1 VAGHVKSDAGEGG
14 VLLHTSDGGLHWEA
28 QLGDPHS
35 ATRGFET
42 VFFLDAKH
50 GWASQWGGGALLR
63 TRDGSTWESVYQFG
77 NPHDVVFTT
86 ADVGFYVDGERLFRT
101 EDGGHTWK
109 QVFTCGTSV
118 QVNGL
123 TRATGCRFST
133 LSFPSANVGYAGTN
147 ALPNNAAALA
157 RTEDGGL
164 SWNISRF
171 IPDAD
176 VQERGLCFTDE
187 NTGFARIGGNKLAA
201 TSDGGQTW
209 RGVPANVLNGWI
221 RFADREVGWVARGF
235 SVVYTSDGGKRWN
248 SAQVRLPAEIYS
260 SSLPARDRGY
270 VVGKHGM
277 IYRYRI
283 VPVAY
288 TSKWMIEAPMMASS
302 HQ

>member
-1 VAGHVKSDAGEGG
+1 MELAKFGLRVAVYLAIAAFGCLGQQGAPKFKAIWEPVNYPYDAELRDVFFVSADEGWVVGHVKSDAGEGG

-63 TRDGSTWESVYQFG
+63 TLDGSTWESVYQFG

-133 LSFPSANVGYAGTN
+133 LSFSSANVGYAGTN

-201 TSDGGQTW
+201 TSDAGQSW

-221 RFADREVGWVARGF
+221 RFADREVSHRC
-235 SVVYTSDGGKRWN
+235 
-248 SAQVRLPAEIYS
+248 QPA
-260 SSLPARDRGY
+260 
-270 VVGKHGM
+270 
-277 IYRYRI
+277 
-283 VPVAY
+283 
-288 TSKWMIEAPMMASS
+288 
-302 HQ
+302 